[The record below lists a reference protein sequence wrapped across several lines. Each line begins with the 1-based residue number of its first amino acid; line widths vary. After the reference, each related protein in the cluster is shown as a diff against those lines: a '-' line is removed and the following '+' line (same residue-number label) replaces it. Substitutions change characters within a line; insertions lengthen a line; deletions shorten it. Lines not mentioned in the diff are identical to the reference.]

1 MREARRLKVEGAVL
15 ATQYGRFRGVGGAL
29 ATLLMGA
36 WILCASGAICPVQAQ
51 ESAPRGDLSGFGEQ
65 AVEVFVDVERART
78 LIAEGAAVLDARE
91 ASDFRRGHLPGAAN
105 VPWTTLVSGEQ
116 QGALAGDAHLEVRLR
131 EAGVSNGRPVV
142 VYGGWRGPG
151 TWGEEGRLH
160 WTLEY
165 LGHERVYV
173 LWGGIQAWEG
183 AGHELESG
191 AQADRS
197 AGHFEVRRREAY
209 RATTA
214 EVQAALSRDD
224 VALLDTREAEEYG
237 GKVKYGES
245 RAGHIPGAQHLWW
258 EELFE
263 GRKLKSRRA
272 IEAMLKARGIER
284 TDEVIA
290 YCTGGIR
297 SGFVYSVLR
306 ALGYGQV
313 ANYDASMWEW
323 TRQSD
328 RPVRAP

>member
-1 MREARRLKVEGAVL
+1 MGSVL
-15 ATQYGRFRGVGGAL
+15 VALLLCVSGVL
-29 ATLLMGA
+29 
-36 WILCASGAICPVQAQ
+36 CPVQAQ
-51 ESAPRGDLSGFGEQ
+51 ERRGGAGSLAAFGEQ
-65 AVEVFVDVERART
+65 EVEVFVDVARARA

-91 ASDFRRGHLPGAAN
+91 ASDFRRRHLPNAAN

-116 QGALAGDAHLEVRLR
+116 QGALAGDAHLEVRMR
-131 EAGVSNGRPVV
+131 EAGVFNDKSVV
-142 VYGGWRGPG
+142 VYGGWRAPG

-165 LGHERVYV
+165 LGHGKVYV
-173 LWGGIQAWEG
+173 LWGGIQAWEA

-197 AGHFEVRRREAY
+197 AGDFEVRRQEAY

-214 EVQAALSRDD
+214 EVAAALSRDD
-224 VALLDTREAEEYG
+224 AALLDTREAEEYG

-258 EELFE
+258 EDLFE
-263 GRKLKSRRA
+263 GQQLKTRQA
-272 IEAMLKARGIER
+272 IEAMLKAREIER
-284 TDEVIA
+284 GDEVIA

-306 ALGYGQV
+306 ALGYGEV

-323 TRQSD
+323 TRQGD
-328 RPVRAP
+328 RPVRVP